1 MTYSTNVA
9 YSLQPE
15 KNNSFHCLK
24 LLSTNHSL
32 KKTKKTAADVT
43 TVYMHTNYIIH
54 AYLVVDYSRLSWTA
68 TLNWDIPNTMKPVII
83 TYM

>member
-1 MTYSTNVA
+1 MSPTV
-9 YSLQPE
+9 YSLR
-15 KNNSFHCLK
+15 
-24 LLSTNHSL
+24 
-32 KKTKKTAADVT
+32 KTIHFIASDVT